1 MEYQTIKLVSFTF
14 DELDDV
20 PVNNLREILVRTM
33 TSSINNLHGEPD
45 RETET
50 EITSQLTVGWSG
62 RGLPPDKL
70 S

>member
-1 MEYQTIKLVSFTF
+1 MFV
-14 DELDDV
+14 DD
-20 PVNNLREILVRTM
+20 LRIVLMRAM
-33 TSSINNLHGEPD
+33 SSSVDNLHGEPD